1 MASSQAAANVSLSD
15 EQRERMLRNQKI
27 AEEKRLARIRQ
38 KSEAESQALSS
49 QDIPVVEMR
58 DESGAGFEGETL
70 NSQILSCDDGN
81 DSMDE

>member
-38 KSEAESQALSS
+38 KAEAESQALSS

>member
-1 MASSQAAANVSLSD
+1 MASSQAAPNVSLSD

-38 KSEAESQALSS
+38 KAEAESQALSS